1 MAPRKKQSDSERLKK
16 REAEKKRQEKIKQDP
31 ERLKQEKIK
40 QHEKY
45 LKKLQKGQRK
55 LINDQSDR
63 EKRKTRKKW
72 RDATNRSRQ
81 RKNKAEEEEQFLNE
95 NSPPPSENGSP
106 LPAEPPKADGR
117 GSSGRKRMKRNKT
130 KCYRD
135 LEELKLKY
143 KKSTQ
148 KAERYKKRYLRLLK
162 STEMGNTVSTPRTKV
177 KQLLK
182 ALQVGDWVVV
192 TYDSKNYPGEIVSIL
207 EEGIT
212 INAMQPSGP
221 GGWIWPAKP
230 DIHTYPNQDLVKR
243 INPPLPSGNRA
254 SQFVFTD
261 TI

>member
-1 MAPRKKQSDSERLKK
+1 MNDEAFDSDLDSDDMLLNNIGEDSDDDHETGMEVDTTHVSPFSEDPQPSTSTAPAAMRDSVTVPRPDSGATPQCDCLIRLK
-16 REAEKKRQEKIKQDP
+16 
-31 ERLKQEKIK
+31 
-40 QHEKY
+40 
-45 LKKLQKGQRK
+45 
-55 LINDQSDR
+55 
-63 EKRKTRKKW
+63 
-72 RDATNRSRQ
+72 
-81 RKNKAEEEEQFLNE
+81 FLNE

-182 ALQVGDWVVV
+182 GQAISAVVRKKLVFGELLEQEVSKTYRNTANTREKHLIRNMFNPDNLRKYKVKKSVERLVGINKAK
-192 TYDSKNYPGEIVSIL
+192 YNKNYKTL
-207 EEGIT
+207 
-212 INAMQPSGP
+212 Q
-221 GGWIWPAKP
+221 
-230 DIHTYPNQDLVKR
+230 
-243 INPPLPSGNRA
+243 
-254 SQFVFTD
+254 
-261 TI
+261 